1 MLSSE
6 ENGETVEG
14 GGEEAGMTSSERK
27 YVILRMKSQCCL
39 DRSLLLRGRQ
49 NTGGHLRQAGRADG
63 CPTGYLQGAQTLTN
77 LSTFFASSLLFPC
90 CRFSLGVF
98 SIGQKWGFE
107 VSMRFTPMASQS
119 HFGEELLVTISALE
133 GLKTDFKQN

>member
-1 MLSSE
+1 MHC
-6 ENGETVEG
+6 TVCLK
-14 GGEEAGMTSSERK
+14 AFSAATSLTTVSTLEW
-27 YVILRMKSQCCL
+27 LLAQCM
-39 DRSLLLRGRQ
+39 RQ
-49 NTGGHLRQAGRADG
+49 NML
-63 CPTGYLQGAQTLTN
+63 LQGAQALTN

-119 HFGEELLVTISALE
+119 HFGEELLVTIRTLE
-133 GLKTDFKQN
+133 GLKTDFKHIPFFITMTDSNMLPQFGH